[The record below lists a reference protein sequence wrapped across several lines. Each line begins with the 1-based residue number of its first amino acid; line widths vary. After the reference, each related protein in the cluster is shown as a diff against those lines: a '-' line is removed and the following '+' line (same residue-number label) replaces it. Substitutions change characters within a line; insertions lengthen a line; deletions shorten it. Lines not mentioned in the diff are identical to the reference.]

1 MDTNV
6 LITAM
11 WIGLVIGVVVSAVL
25 TLMTLPA
32 SYLMN
37 TFAYH
42 HWSFRLG
49 MMLAMFLPFIIS
61 ATTLWLSSP
70 LLIPWSLIALVPN
83 LLLLF
88 TVGAWK
94 RAHYYGLFPLY
105 EAAGKPIE
113 STGFAASI
121 FKFFLLLI
129 HPVVMVTDTEAI
141 TKSLGS
147 LIVKDLPPA
156 QEIDGKKYYPG
167 IVNEDFTRLTMA
179 AGKLK
184 NGWDT
189 TMESLTKVASV
200 IYGSAGTAAEAEEE
214 EEEEEEE
221 QAVTS
226 EMSENPLAPI
236 LKRHREEIL
245 TAIAETEEHYGALIG
260 TLTDEHKK
268 KIVGAVS
275 APYKE
280 AMTAALA
287 AKTLPAE
294 NRMKIME
301 DITKLS
307 KDDQDQILLDVANT
321 LLKQKN
327 YKIIG
332 DIANNLDEAARDEII
347 KSIPQEQQAA
357 ILMTVASGSTGANI
371 SLTERVL
378 NLGTHRTHA
387 KQLTEGKYYN
397 VIQNGSSKYVGKLR
411 IFIRQGSVHSDYYKI
426 YFDNNG
432 VESEFE
438 NDRDTEFQETTKQ

>member
-1 MDTNV
+1 
-6 LITAM
+6 
-11 WIGLVIGVVVSAVL
+11 
-25 TLMTLPA
+25 MTLPA

-113 STGFAASI
+113 ATGFAASL

-214 EEEEEEE
+214 EEAEEAKEE
-221 QAVTS
+221 QPATS
-226 EMSENPLAPI
+226 NMSENPLAPI
-236 LKRHREEIL
+236 LKQHREEIL
-245 TAIAETEEHYGALIG
+245 TAIAGTTEHYSALLG
-260 TLTDEHKK
+260 LLTEEHKK
-268 KIVGAVS
+268 KIVADVS

-280 AMTAALA
+280 ATTAALT

-294 NRMKIME
+294 N
-301 DITKLS
+301 
-307 KDDQDQILLDVANT
+307 Q
-321 LLKQKN
+321 
-327 YKIIG
+327 G
-332 DIANNLDEAARDEII
+332 DIMKDIIENHLIAWPQTADSQLWNCRVEALLEDLEEKFNA
-347 KSIPQEQQAA
+347 
-357 ILMTVASGSTGANI
+357 
-371 SLTERVL
+371 
-378 NLGTHRTHA
+378 
-387 KQLTEGKYYN
+387 
-397 VIQNGSSKYVGKLR
+397 
-411 IFIRQGSVHSDYYKI
+411 
-426 YFDNNG
+426 
-432 VESEFE
+432 
-438 NDRDTEFQETTKQ
+438 